1 MNEIM
6 RRKIIYIYNP
16 ISGTRSKD
24 ALLKKIE
31 IASKEKHLQFEF
43 FVADPKGE
51 YGLLRKKIKQEK
63 VTDIVIIG
71 GDGTVNQITNALR
84 NCNVRFGIIP
94 AGSGNGLAYTAGIPK
109 NKNRALQMIFDESAK
124 KTDAFMINNYY
135 SCMLSGLGFDAAV
148 AHEFALHPKRGLT
161 TYIQQTFLQ
170 FLKAPT
176 YRFEIITRGHSFFT
190 DAYFISIANSNQFG
204 NNVTIAPK
212 AKLNDG
218 LLDIVI
224 VQKMHKARLAFAV
237 LKQIRGNN
245 DLHLYTGNNSG
256 KAVLYFQTAALTIK
270 NLNHAPLHVDGD
282 PYETAAEFKIE
293 ILKDSFELIRPQNK
307 IY

>member
-1 MNEIM
+1 MSEIM

-16 ISGTRSKD
+16 ISGTKSKD

-31 IASKEKHLQFEF
+31 IATKEKHLPFEF
-43 FVADPKGE
+43 FIANPKGE
-51 YGLLRKKIKQEK
+51 YDVLRKKIKYEK
-63 VTDIVIIG
+63 ITDVVIIG

-84 NCNVRFGIIP
+84 NCDVRFGIIP
-94 AGSGNGLAYTAGIPK
+94 AGSGNGLAFTAGIPK
-109 NKNRALQMIFDESAK
+109 NKNHALQMIFNESSK

-148 AHEFALHPKRGLT
+148 AHEFAQHPKRGLT
-161 TYIQQTFLQ
+161 TYIKQTLLH
-170 FLKAPT
+170 FLKART
-176 YRFEIITRGHSFFT
+176 YRFEIIMGGNSFFT
-190 DAYFISIANSNQFG
+190 NAYFISIANSNQFG

-224 VQKMHKARLAFAV
+224 VQRMHKARLAFAV

-245 DLHLYTGNNSG
+245 DLHLYPADNSG
-256 KAVLYFQTAALTIK
+256 KAVLYFQTAALTIR
-270 NLNHAPLHVDGD
+270 NLDNAPLHVDGD
-282 PYETAAEFKIE
+282 PYETAEEFKIE
-293 ILKDSFELIRPQNK
+293 LLKDSFDLIRP
-307 IY
+307 